1 MAMTTTIPQGP
12 MATGAIPKGALNR
25 MFWTKRVDGGVLVT
39 LHRGGGRAISVEV
52 LDPAT
57 KAVQH
62 FGSLRQFW
70 RALGRSPVSIK
81 RYTNREGGK
90 RLRDGTLLEL
100 LNDSESAPK
109 LGIDLEGRGHEVRKL
124 MWAGFGHKIL
134 RAGYDP
140 EDVLQEV
147 FRGLI
152 ARNAGQC
159 PWDVRK
165 SSFGHYVHMVIGCV
179 LINYHR
185 KQQQVRGTE
194 VLGMR
199 GADGVYGDVS
209 GQAVDPAVVEHEDTG
224 LQSELLGWL
233 PEEMRAAGSIVMG
246 ILADGGTYRE
256 AQRAA
261 GLKAEPFEKLL
272 ECLREGAV
280 R

>member
-1 MAMTTTIPQGP
+1 MTMAM
-12 MATGAIPKGALNR
+12 MATQGSMPVGGIPKGALNR

-81 RYTNREGGK
+81 RYTNREGR

-100 LNDSESAPK
+100 LNDSVAVPK
-109 LGIDLEGRGHEVRKL
+109 LGIDLTARGHEVRKL

-199 GADGVYGDVS
+199 GPDGEYGDAS
-209 GQAVDPAVVEHEDTG
+209 GQAVEPEVVVHEDTG
-224 LQSELLGWL
+224 LQSGLLAGL
-233 PEEMRAAGSIVMG
+233 PEELRGAGSVVMG

-261 GLKAEPFEKLL
+261 GLKADVFETLL
-272 ECLREGAV
+272 ECLRSGAL